1 MPVCTASDC
10 NGETPLEGTLC
21 ADHFAEARAY
31 YLAQYQLRLQPAF
44 DPPRREPPAHVI
56 FDRDFF
62 SPYNG

>member
-1 MPVCTASDC
+1 MSVCTASDC
-10 NGETPLEGTLC
+10 KGIRHHGSDLC

-44 DPPRREPPAHVI
+44 DPPRRELPAHVI

-62 SPYNG
+62 SRYIG